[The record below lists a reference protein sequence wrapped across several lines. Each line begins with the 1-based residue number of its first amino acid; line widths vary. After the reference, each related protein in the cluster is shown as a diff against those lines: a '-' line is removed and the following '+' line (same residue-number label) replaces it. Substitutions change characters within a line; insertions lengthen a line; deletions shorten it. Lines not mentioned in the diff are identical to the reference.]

1 MRTAK
6 IGPDLSF
13 GKTITRA
20 TRQQGY
26 PGKKGR
32 RAQSSLRGKKG
43 NKGNNAAGHL
53 GQEGNRATRPGE
65 ALKYF
70 LGGYVPPGTPN
81 WHPENTL
88 WTRYRPLLA
97 YLSKMVESALA
108 ARATIRQPCKLKHRV
123 QQEYNSFLVNAL
135 NRIFKSNLSLNN

>member
-6 IGPDLSF
+6 IEPDLRF
-13 GKTITRA
+13 GKTVTRA

-26 PGKKGR
+26 PRQKGR
-32 RAQSSLRGKKG
+32 RAPSAPRGKKG
-43 NKGNNAAGHL
+43 NKGNKAAGHL

-81 WHPENTL
+81 WHPVVKKISPKIDT
-88 WTRYRPLLA
+88 P
-97 YLSKMVESALA
+97 
-108 ARATIRQPCKLKHRV
+108 
-123 QQEYNSFLVNAL
+123 F
-135 NRIFKSNLSLNN
+135 

>member
-6 IGPDLSF
+6 IGPDLRF
-13 GKTITRA
+13 GKTVTRA

-32 RAQSSLRGKKG
+32 RAPSAPRGKKG
-43 NKGNNAAGHL
+43 NNGNKAAGHL

-70 LGGYVPPGTPN
+70 LGGYVPPETPN
-81 WHPENTL
+81 WHPVVKKNPLKWIPRSRNEPIFYTL
-88 WTRYRPLLA
+88 FKKIHYG
-97 YLSKMVESALA
+97 
-108 ARATIRQPCKLKHRV
+108 
-123 QQEYNSFLVNAL
+123 LVPDF
-135 NRIFKSNLSLNN
+135 RSPIYPR